1 MAGRHVRRR
10 TASEV
15 FGRTVDSIYID
26 GNTVRRIEKRFEED
40 SRPIKRGQR
49 RYVEIEKTEPLVRIS
64 AGYYIFLFLAF
75 VISAAVCIWYVQ
87 VRSEITASQKE
98 VSRLEKELSQLRQSN
113 DEEYERILGAVDLEA
128 IKKIAMRDM
137 HMSYPREEQVIGIS
151 NESDD
156 YVRQYGDIPE
166 E

>member
-1 MAGRHVRRR
+1 M
-10 TASEV
+10 
-15 FGRTVDSIYID
+15 
-26 GNTVRRIEKRFEED
+26 
-40 SRPIKRGQR
+40 
-49 RYVEIEKTEPLVRIS
+49 
-64 AGYYIFLFLAF
+64 
-75 VISAAVCIWYVQ
+75 ISAAVCIWYVQ